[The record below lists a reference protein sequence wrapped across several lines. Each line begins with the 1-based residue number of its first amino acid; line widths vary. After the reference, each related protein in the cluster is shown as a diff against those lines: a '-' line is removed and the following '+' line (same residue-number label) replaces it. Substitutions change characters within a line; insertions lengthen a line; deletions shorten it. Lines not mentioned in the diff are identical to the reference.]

1 MPGAVAAFHKRN
13 IKDEDPLDIA
23 EEQGHEELAEF
34 MSAFLVIKFKYND
47 HI

>member
-13 IKDEDPLDIA
+13 IDDQDPLDIA

-34 MSAFLVIKFKYND
+34 MCAFLVNNP
-47 HI
+47 